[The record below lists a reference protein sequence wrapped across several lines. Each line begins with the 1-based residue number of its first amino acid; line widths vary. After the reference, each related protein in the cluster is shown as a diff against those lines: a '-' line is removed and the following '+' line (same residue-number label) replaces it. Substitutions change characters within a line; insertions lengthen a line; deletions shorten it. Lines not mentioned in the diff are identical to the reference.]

1 MSVME
6 WSETK
11 KNLTMSEDIYNLLA
25 NLYSLCANR
34 FTLIHNLI
42 KNNGKYCAEFRDK
55 QRKYKIDLLQLLG
68 KAGDIFTA
76 DFSQI
81 LYTIETMPG
90 TDEENFLI
98 AIWAYFSAIDLSMAN
113 EKIYLNTYSPILC
126 RASGY
131 FGTKEYR
138 LLFKPRNLIF
148 TAIKDECSSEDQIK
162 INKDIGERIKDWLQ
176 NLIFYEVPLSRN
188 IDIKKIDPVVDHML
202 LDQGKNLA
210 FAVAPVYCDYKYSFK
225 TFNMPD
231 GAAYVFEN
239 IKNKPAISQHID
251 YVLRTCLEKDVHIVV
266 FPELSIDLELRRE
279 VSDWLRLN
287 NHEKKIIM
295 VTAGSWHILKDKERQ
310 TYVNNSTIFRFDG
323 EVLWEQ
329 KKMHPF
335 KLNAGD
341 IQELLSL
348 NLRGVEEFGKLLDAP
363 DQQCWEKIEIA
374 DTLEIFDSSIGRMAI
389 TICLDYFVKER
400 EDLLVETIVNLIFL
414 PAMSP
419 TLNKIKKS
427 SFDSGTWGMAS
438 VFCANSC
445 WIITGGKIDEFKK
458 KHSSFIY
465 TPQIGGMIET
475 VCTADCS
482 KCNFPIFRISE
493 ISKKSLTNKKKS
505 VIL

>member
-11 KNLTMSEDIYNLLA
+11 KNLIASKSIYNLLA
-25 NLYSLCANR
+25 NLYTLCANR

-42 KNNGKYCAEFRDK
+42 KNNGKYCKEFREK
-55 QRKYKIDLLQLLG
+55 QRQYKIELLQLLG
-68 KAGDIFTA
+68 KAGDIFMA

-81 LYTIETMPG
+81 LHTIEVMPG
-90 TDEENFLI
+90 IDEENFLI
-98 AIWAYFSAIDLSMAN
+98 ALWAYFSAIDLSMAD

-131 FGTKEYR
+131 FGSKEYR

-148 TAIKDECSSEDQIK
+148 TAIKDECSPEDQIK
-162 INKDIGERIKDWLQ
+162 INKDIGQRIEDWLQ
-176 NLIFYEVPLSRN
+176 NLVFYEADLSRN

-202 LDQGKNLA
+202 KDQGKNLA
-210 FAVAPVYCDYKYSFK
+210 FAVAPIYCDYEYSFK

-231 GAAYVFEN
+231 GTAYVFEN
-239 IKNKPAISQHID
+239 INNKPTISQHID

-279 VSDWLRLN
+279 VSDWLKLN
-287 NHEKKIIM
+287 NSEKKIIM
-295 VTAGSWHILKDKERQ
+295 VTAGSWHILKEEEMQ
-310 TYVNNSTIFRFDG
+310 TYVNNSAILRFDG

-329 KKMHPF
+329 GKMHQF
-335 KLNAGD
+335 QLNARD
-341 IQELLSL
+341 IKELLSL
-348 NLRGVEEFGKLLDAP
+348 NLRGFEAFYKLLDAP

-374 DTLEIFDSSIGRMAI
+374 DTLKIFDSSIGRMAI

-400 EDLLVETIVNLIFL
+400 TDLLLEPNVNLIFL

-419 TLNKIKKS
+419 TLNKIKQA

-445 WIITGGKIDEFKK
+445 WIITGGKIDVFKK
-458 KHSSFIY
+458 EHSSFIY
-465 TPQIGGMIET
+465 TPHKGGLMET
-475 VCTADCS
+475 VCTGDRG
-482 KCNFPIFRISE
+482 KCNFPILRISE
-493 ISKKSLTNKKKS
+493 MFNKKLDK
-505 VIL
+505 